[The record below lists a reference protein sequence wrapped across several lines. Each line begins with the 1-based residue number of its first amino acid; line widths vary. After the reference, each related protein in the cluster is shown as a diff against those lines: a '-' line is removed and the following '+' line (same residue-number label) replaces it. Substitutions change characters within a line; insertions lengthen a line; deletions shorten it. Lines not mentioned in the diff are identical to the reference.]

1 MKLIGNAQYLLFL
14 SAVTQLISL
23 FGHNNAGR
31 WEKQEGASPQL
42 TTLERPPLFPVA
54 LTTRPPSL
62 AKTGLVQSLYCPLGW
77 VLIIPGT
84 INE

>member
-1 MKLIGNAQYLLFL
+1 MLFL

-42 TTLERPPLFPVA
+42 TTSERPPLFPAA
-54 LTTRPPSL
+54 LTTGPPSL
-62 AKTGLVQSLYCPLGW
+62 AKTGLVIIDKYDPFAIYFVVLGSSL
-77 VLIIPGT
+77 
-84 INE
+84 